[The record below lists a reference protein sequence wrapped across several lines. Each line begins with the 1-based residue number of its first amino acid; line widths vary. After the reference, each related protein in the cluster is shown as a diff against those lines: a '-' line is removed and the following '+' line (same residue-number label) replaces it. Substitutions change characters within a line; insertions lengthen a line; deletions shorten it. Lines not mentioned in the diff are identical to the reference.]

1 MTDETTLNDPA
12 SQDAA
17 ELPTVQATQTKR
29 PGFWERVTGA
39 NKTLVEPG
47 ILGKITAP
55 ILAGA
60 NPQLYNER
68 VQTNKLVDSALA
80 PDGTLAFMAA
90 SNPQLADELRSRAQ
104 QPMSSQEHEQFRSG
118 ILSLVGTE
126 VKREQDTQYQLQDI
140 NNFRDSFHQLDG
152 MFRQPTDATPGV
164 ISVDD
169 ARRRQVETLI
179 NQAQEVAKLD
189 PARAKEMMADAKQ
202 KADSITEHAIGQLDK
217 VEKSARIEDGDLAS
231 AHNEQITNI
240 NDIVGSLEN
249 DRDAK
254 GVWRAPNPA
263 IVARGMAQLGRA
275 STLPTSGF
283 SETAQAAAPGVGAAV
298 GGTKGGLIEAG
309 VGLVGKV
316 VDKITEGKDT
326 QALIDRLN
334 FQKQQLVKDYATN
347 RQQLVDKYKPYGLQ
361 FGQQP
366 GDVVAVVAQ
375 NYKDA
380 SGKIPDKT
388 STPEA
393 KAADETAT
401 YRDALTQEVR
411 DSMAAVDSLK
421 NAAASNV
428 PGARSDL
435 AAAVERAGI
444 AHDNLA
450 IFEDDNSKQTG
461 QPLPQ
466 GLQGD
471 VAAKAI
477 QQARARRNARD
488 ITRAHSQIRS
498 AITDSL
504 RNFTR

>member
-1 MTDETTLNDPA
+1 VDT
-12 SQDAA
+12 
-17 ELPTVQATQTKR
+17 LPTVQATQTKR

-68 VQTNKLVDSALA
+68 VQTNKLVDASLA
-80 PDGTLAFMAA
+80 PDGSLAFLAA

-140 NNFRDSFHQLDG
+140 QNFRDSFHQLDG

-169 ARRRQVETLI
+169 ARRRQVETII

-202 KADSITEHAIGQLDK
+202 KADAISEHAIGQLDK
-217 VEKSARIEDGDLAS
+217 VEKSARIEDGTLGS
-231 AHNEQITNI
+231 TYNGQLTNI
-240 NDIVGSLEN
+240 AEVKQALNYEIDNYSVKRPINSAVVG
-249 DRDAK
+249 
-254 GVWRAPNPA
+254 RA
-263 IVARGMAQLGRA
+263 MEQLGQA
-275 STLPTSGF
+275 ATLPTSGLA
-283 SETAQAAAPGVGAAV
+283 EAAQAVGPGLSQAV
-298 GGTKGGLIEAG
+298 GGGKGGGLIDAAT
-309 VGLVGKV
+309 GLIGKV
-316 VDKITEGKDT
+316 ADKLTAKSDA
-326 QALIDRLN
+326 QALIARLDN
-334 FQKQQLVKDYATN
+334 QAAELGKNYAIN
-347 RQQLVDKYKPYGLQ
+347 RQQIQDKYKPYGLQ

-380 SGKIPDKT
+380 AGKIPDKT

-421 NAAASNV
+421 NSAASNV

-488 ITRAHSQIRS
+488 ITRAHSQIRA